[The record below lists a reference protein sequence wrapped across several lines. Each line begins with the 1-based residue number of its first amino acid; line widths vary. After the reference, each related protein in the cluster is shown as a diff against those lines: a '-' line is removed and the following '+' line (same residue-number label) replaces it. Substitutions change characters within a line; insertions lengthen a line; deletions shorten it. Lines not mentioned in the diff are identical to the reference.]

1 MNNKNDKDPKAIAFL
16 VSHNI
21 SRFED
26 AAESLAKAQ
35 AELHLANEMVER
47 LEMLVR
53 FEIGNADD
61 NKASR
66 RWSVYLNL
74 QQEAKDE
81 IQDAARRLL
90 VYAGELKAL
99 GYNTDEDLS
108 VKEANKV
115 LGINA

>member
-1 MNNKNDKDPKAIAFL
+1 MNTNENITPEEKAFL

-66 RWSVYLNL
+66 RWGVYLDL

-81 IQDAARRLL
+81 IQNAARRLL
-90 VYAGELKAL
+90 VYAGELRAL
-99 GYNTDEDLS
+99 GYNTDEDPS

-115 LGINA
+115 LDINA